1 MAVVRSA
8 NVLGVFLLLALS
20 ACGSREDAT
29 RSGGEAIF
37 PDQGAKQTVAP
48 AAPGKELVV
57 SDTGVSEGWEAQQDF
72 GRKIIKTAELG
83 IRAEKVRDSAA
94 RAQQI
99 AAQFG
104 GSVLSS
110 QINQGDGY
118 VSAELVL
125 VVPSPEFEKAL
136 GDLRGL
142 GKEVTTD
149 TVRGEDVTEEFVDLQ
164 SRERNL
170 EAAEQSLLKL
180 YDEADSVSDT
190 LSIERELTNVRG
202 QIEQVQGRIKYLEQ
216 HTASSQITLSVQPVA
231 HPVEHHPA
239 WNPIRVVAE
248 AWNASLSILQAL
260 ATAVLSIVV
269 FGWWLA
275 PMLIIVG
282 FVGWRRRNRGSSHTA
297 TDS

>member
-1 MAVVRSA
+1 
-8 NVLGVFLLLALS
+8 VFLLLALS

-170 EAAEQSLLKL
+170 EVAEQSLLKL

-231 HPVEHHPA
+231 RPVAPPPA
-239 WNPIRVVAE
+239 WNPVRVVAE

-260 ATAVLSIVV
+260 ATAVLSILV

-275 PMLIIVG
+275 PVLIVG